1 MSWADYMMSC
11 LTADSSLLEGCWD
24 VVGGLHMVEC
34 FVANRSLSEDCWD
47 VVGGLHGRVLHGKQE
62 LV

>member
-1 MSWADYMMSC
+1 
-11 LTADSSLLEGCWD
+11 
-24 VVGGLHMVEC
+24 MVEC